1 MSNTVASPGWWRPRT
16 DDALPLS
23 VVAHSGED
31 RNFRLAFWALG
42 VFTVVMILAPQN
54 YFPILKPLH
63 IALLSGALASAA
75 YLMSRFTGTEMPAR
89 HSPAM
94 MYAVFLF
101 LWAVLLV
108 PFSVWPGGSFG
119 KIFDVFIKAL
129 IIFWLLGRV
138 VNSIRRLSVVVW
150 MLSLMSI
157 PLSLSAV
164 LAFLQGGIGNVELTH
179 GWERITG
186 YHAGL
191 TGNPNDLAL
200 MINLT
205 LPLTVGLMLSAR
217 KRVAYVS
224 LLFVALLD
232 VIAVVL
238 TYSRGGFITL
248 MVIVGSY
255 LVCLTGRVRIGLI
268 MIVLA
273 VGLVAVPMI
282 PSGYWSRLGTIT
294 DIRADRTDS
303 AQQRWSLMVD
313 ATRLVVSHPI
323 IGAGAGMDIL
333 ALNEEGGDTWRHV
346 HNIYLQYAVD
356 LGLPGLLL
364 FLLLYYRV
372 MKSVSMARR
381 RAAGRPEH
389 ATLHRLSEG
398 IWIALIAFGVSA
410 FFHPVA
416 YEFYFYYFAGLAVA
430 AGAIAETVLDQGVGG
445 RRIEACGA

>member
-1 MSNTVASPGWWRPRT
+1 MSNTVASAGWWRARGS
-16 DDALPLS
+16 DARPGR
-23 VVAHSGED
+23 VAVRSRQD
-31 RNFRLAFWALG
+31 RSFRLAFWALG
-42 VFTVVMILAPQN
+42 AFTLIMILAPQN
-54 YFPILKPLH
+54 YFPVLKPLH
-63 IALLSGALASAA
+63 IALVSGTLASAA
-75 YLMSRFTGTEMPAR
+75 YLMSRFAGTALPVR

-119 KIFDVFIKAL
+119 EIFDVFIKAL

-138 VNSIRRLSVVVW
+138 VNSVQRLSTVAW

-164 LAFLQGGIGNVELTH
+164 LAFLQGGMGNVELTH

-186 YHAGL
+186 YQAGL

-205 LPLTVGLMLSAR
+205 LPLTVGLMLSVR
-217 KRVAYVS
+217 RRVAGV
-224 LLFVALLD
+224 LLALVALLD

-255 LVCLTGRVRIGLI
+255 LVCLTGRARIGLV
-268 MIVLA
+268 MIVIA
-273 VGLVAVPMI
+273 IGLVAVPMI
-282 PSGYWSRLGTIT
+282 PSGYWSRIGTIT
-294 DIRADRTDS
+294 DIQADRTDS
-303 AQQRWSLMVD
+303 AQQRWGDMID
-313 ATRLVVSHPI
+313 ATHLIAAHPV
-323 IGAGAGMDIL
+323 IGVGAGMDFL
-333 ALNEEGGDTWRHV
+333 ALNAVRGKTWVHV
-346 HNIYLQYAVD
+346 HNIYLEYAVD
-356 LGLPGLLL
+356 LGIPGLLL

-372 MKSVSMARR
+372 LKSASKARR
-381 RAAGRPEH
+381 LAAGRVEH
-389 ATLHRLSEG
+389 ATFYRLSEG

-410 FFHPVA
+410 LFHPVA

-430 AGAIAETVLDQGVGG
+430 AGAIAENSANQGIPERLDK
-445 RRIEACGA
+445 ACVA